1 MWCFLSL
8 RLWLIFSFALSFVCG
23 CSLLCLFQCTWILP
37 CPVPLKTDLLTVL
50 EAAHPYISSPP
61 TAQNPITIRKEGKK
75 NPSPVTFIVVTTE
88 EWEVNCWQRPAQV
101 LQLRSLWLTTL
112 HSSLAAPALL
122 LAVPEDTV
130 FIKWTFAL
138 IQCLS
143 SYMKLCGT
151 GTILL

>member
-8 RLWLIFSFALSFVCG
+8 RLWLIFSFALSFLCG

-75 NPSPVTFIVVTTE
+75 KPSPVTFSVVTTE

-101 LQLRSLWLTTL
+101 LQLRSLWLTT
-112 HSSLAAPALL
+112 
-122 LAVPEDTV
+122 
-130 FIKWTFAL
+130 FTFV
-138 IQCLS
+138 C
-143 SYMKLCGT
+143 
-151 GTILL
+151 ILLWLLPRCFWPFLKTQYLLNGPLLWFSA